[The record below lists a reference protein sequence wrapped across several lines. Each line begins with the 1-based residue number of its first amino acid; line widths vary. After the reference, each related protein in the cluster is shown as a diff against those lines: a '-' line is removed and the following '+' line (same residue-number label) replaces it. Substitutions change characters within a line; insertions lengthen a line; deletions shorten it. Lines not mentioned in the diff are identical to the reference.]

1 MKKGVICTVA
11 GALAI
16 IAAGQAHAL
25 ILPAKSEPQAI
36 RQEISKQNL
45 AQTAC
50 LVIANLACEAS
61 STTLGSNCDLLTGGV
76 TNGAD
81 AKGKYVEAIA
91 KCDSKYNFM
100 KKAKTLTPAQAYQAI
115 GCPGDAVPNCT
126 SPGVP
131 AGCQDGNQNFANM
144 GAYQTSANTTIK
156 SQLNLL
162 SLIVGSSVDVDP
174 STPGNQPCLDE
185 KCLASAS
192 SGLSK
197 YAQALQKCIIAC
209 ENDYAAKKG
218 NGGPNDLTVC
228 AVDATGI
235 TGAPGSDPAFDACV
249 DKAWAS
255 ATKKPLPLAGLA
267 GTVGS
272 LLGNAAQT
280 LYNAPSNCP

>member
-25 ILPAKSEPQAI
+25 ILENKSEAQAI

-50 LVIANLACEAS
+50 LVKANLACEAS
-61 STTLGSNCDLLTGGV
+61 STNLGSNCDLLTGAAS
-76 TNGAD
+76 NGAD
-81 AKGKYVEAIA
+81 AKGKYAEAIA
-91 KCDSKYNFM
+91 KCDSKFNFM
-100 KKAKTLTPAQAYQAI
+100 KKAKTYTPAQAYTAI
-115 GCPGDAVPNCT
+115 GCPGDADT
-126 SPGVP
+126 GT
-131 AGCQDGNQNFANM
+131 AGNQNFPNM

-156 SQLNLL
+156 TQLNLL
-162 SLIVGSSVDVDP
+162 SAIVPGSIDIDP
-174 STPGNQPCLDE
+174 GTAGNQPCADR
-185 KCLASAS
+185 KCISGAV

-209 ENDYAAKKG
+209 ENDYSAKKG
-218 NGGPNDLTVC
+218 NGGPNDSLVC
-228 AVDATGI
+228 AVDASGI
-235 TGAPGSDPAFDACV
+235 SGAAGSDPAFDACV

-280 LYNAPSNCP
+280 LYNAASNCP

>member
-50 LVIANLACEAS
+50 LVKANLACEAS

-81 AKGKYVEAIA
+81 AKGKYVDAIA

-115 GCPGDAVPNCT
+115 GCPGDAD
-126 SPGVP
+126 
-131 AGCQDGNQNFANM
+131 AGTDGNQNFPNM
-144 GAYQTSANTTIK
+144 GAYQASANTTIK

-162 SLIVGSSVDVDP
+162 SAILGGSVDVDP
-174 STPGNQPCLDE
+174 GTPGNQPCTDE
-185 KCLASAS
+185 KCLAGAA

-209 ENDYAAKKG
+209 ENDYSAKKG

-255 ATKKPLPLAGLA
+255 ATKKWLPLQGLA

-280 LYNAPSNCP
+280 LYNAASNCP